1 MATEEPTL
9 YTPNPSLSL
18 FRERQEAEAHSR
30 AHKGTALAAE
40 EAAERR
46 REAEARRKEE
56 LAAKVEAKALRKE
69 LAQVWLGKCG
79 NVRGGGGFQPGLR
92 RRVKALRKELDGPG
106 GMDGVRGG
114 GGAV

>member
-1 MATEEPTL
+1 MLQGETVDRSPCAQGHCASHSHTRALGPFI
-9 YTPNPSLSL
+9 PLSSPL
-18 FRERQEAEAHSR
+18 LPACRERQEAEAHSR

-69 LAQVWLGKCG
+69 LAQVRES
-79 NVRGGGGFQPGLR
+79 VRI
-92 RRVKALRKELDGPG
+92 V
-106 GMDGVRGG
+106 
-114 GGAV
+114 